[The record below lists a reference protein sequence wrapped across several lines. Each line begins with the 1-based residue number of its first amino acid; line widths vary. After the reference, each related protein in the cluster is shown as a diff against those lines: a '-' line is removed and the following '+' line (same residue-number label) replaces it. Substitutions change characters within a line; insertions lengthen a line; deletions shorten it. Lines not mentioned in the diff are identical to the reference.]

1 MRKSLLF
8 LLAAPLLAAAPAV
21 ARCPDTP
28 PLIADGTVEFGIGS
42 AALGPDDLG
51 EVHDLAARAAM
62 RGVPHICVYGS
73 ASRRDEGVLAESLAL
88 DRAEAVAAELR
99 AAGVPMSA
107 IEVVPVAGG
116 DGLMGSLGGERRVD
130 IVFEP

>member
-1 MRKSLLF
+1 MRKLLL
-8 LLAAPLLAAAPAV
+8 LLAIPLLAAAPAF

-42 AALGPDDLG
+42 AALGPDDLR
-51 EVHDLAARAAM
+51 EIHDLAARAGM
-62 RGVPHICVYGS
+62 RGVPHLCVYGS
-73 ASRRDEGVLAESLAL
+73 ASRRDEGVMAESLAL

-107 IEVVPVAGG
+107 IEVVPVVGG